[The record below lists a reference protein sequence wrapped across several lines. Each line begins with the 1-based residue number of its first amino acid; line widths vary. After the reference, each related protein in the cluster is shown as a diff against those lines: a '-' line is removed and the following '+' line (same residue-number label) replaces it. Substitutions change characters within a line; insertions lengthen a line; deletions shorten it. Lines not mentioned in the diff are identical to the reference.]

1 MRVRLLLQSL
11 YKIVRE
17 KLITFNVYGSRT
29 ADPLIIRREILSTRL
44 YIILVIISL
53 IILTTYAS
61 LISQIENRTVAFPKQ
76 SVYENLRKKY
86 ADSLQCACT
95 KVSIPYEEFVKI
107 VPSFH
112 QVCSSDFISQQWID
126 FVFKADSTLIWP
138 IDVRTSLSAMWQLIR
153 TFCQSATDTVLNAL
167 DQFNNSPLITV
178 MLLNEEL
185 LEAKVQAALHLLRQT
200 VSSNFIQSRTIVQRM
215 TQANQLVTALLTNYI
230 VVTEQVGLSQASIPI
245 HFLPPVTHV
254 SISKYIGILGNKYI
268 SKNSTVACSCK
279 NNGSCPLPGNIY
291 SDKAPE
297 QFGIYDMNKI
307 EVNESLSGIIIDCLP
322 IQMTLSSSLE
332 CFYNQSCL
340 NILLS
345 SYSTKINIS
354 ILNQSIPTRFNSTT
368 KLESL
373 INELFIEE
381 ILNKTS
387 YTEYYSQC
395 LPNNCHYTYPSRFKW
410 IYVLTTLIGLFGGIT
425 TLLRIITPFI
435 IQLFFFLKKRFFSK
449 QLQQIEQSPSK
460 I

>member
-1 MRVRLLLQSL
+1 MPVRLLLQSL

-17 KLITFNVYGSRT
+17 KLITLNLYHSRT

-44 YIILVIISL
+44 YIILSIISL

-61 LISQIENRTVAFPKQ
+61 LISQIEDKTVPFPKQ

-86 ADSLQCACT
+86 ADSLQCTCT
-95 KVSIPYEEFVKI
+95 EVSIPYEKFVKI

-126 FVFKADSTLIWP
+126 LVFKADSTLIWP

-153 TFCQSATDTVLNAL
+153 TFCQSATDTVLNAIN
-167 DQFNNSPLITV
+167 QFNNSPLITV
-178 MLLNEEL
+178 MVLNEEL
-185 LEAKVQAALHLLRQT
+185 VEAKVQAALHLLRQT
-200 VSSNFIQSRTIVQRM
+200 VSSNFIQSRTIVHRM

-230 VVTEQVGLSQASIPI
+230 VVSDQFGLSQALPIQFIPSTMGTS
-245 HFLPPVTHV
+245 LSTY
-254 SISKYIGILGNKYI
+254 SGIFGNKYI
-268 SKNSTVACSCK
+268 PKNSTVACSCK
-279 NNGSCPLPGNIY
+279 NNGSCPLPGNLY
-291 SDKAPE
+291 LYNASE

-307 EVNESLSGIIIDCLP
+307 EVNKSLSGIIIDCLP

-332 CFYNQSCL
+332 CFYSQSCL
-340 NILLS
+340 KILLPL
-345 SYSTKINIS
+345 YPTQINIS
-354 ILNQSIPTRFNSTT
+354 ILNQSIPSRFNSTT

-395 LPNNCHYTYPSRFKW
+395 LPNSCQYTYSTRFNW
-410 IYVLTTLIGLFGGIT
+410 IYVLATLFGLFGGIT
-425 TLLRIITPFI
+425 TILRIITPFI

-449 QLQQIEQSPSK
+449 RLQQIEQSPSK

>member
-1 MRVRLLLQSL
+1 LKSL
-11 YKIVRE
+11 YKIIRE
-17 KLITFNVYGSRT
+17 KWIRWNIYDSRSS
-29 ADPLIIRREILSTRL
+29 DPLVIYGEILSTRL
-44 YIILVIISL
+44 YIILFTISL
-53 IILTTYAS
+53 VILTLYTS
-61 LISQIENRTVAFPKQ
+61 ISTQIENKTVAFPSQ
-76 SVYENLRKKY
+76 SVYE
-86 ADSLQCACT
+86 SLQKEYAGSLKCPCT
-95 KVSIPYEEFVKI
+95 EISILHKKFVET

-112 QVCSSDFISQQWID
+112 QVCSSDFISQRWID

-153 TFCQSATDTVLNAL
+153 TFCQSATDTVLNAIN
-167 DQFNNSPLITV
+167 QFNNSPLITV
-178 MLLNEEL
+178 MVLNEEL

-230 VVTEQVGLSQASIPI
+230 VVTHNFGLSQALPI
-245 HFLPPVTHV
+245 HFFPPVTHT
-254 SISKYIGILGNKYI
+254 SIPRYIGILGNKYI
-268 SKNSTVACSCK
+268 PKNSTVACSCK
-279 NNGSCPLPGNIY
+279 NNGSCPLPGNLY
-291 SDKAPE
+291 LYNSSE

-387 YTEYYSQC
+387 YTKYYSQC
-395 LPNNCHYTYPSRFKW
+395 LPNSCHYTYTTRFNW
-410 IYVLTTLIGLFGGIT
+410 VYVLAMLIGLFGGIT
-425 TLLRIITPFI
+425 TILRIVTPFI
-435 IQLFFFLKKRFFSK
+435 IQLFFYLKKRFFSK
-449 QLQQIEQSPSK
+449 ELQEITEPSPGK